1 MKKLFEKPYCEI
13 YEDITDVICASQEII
28 MGEDEEGNNWANA
41 D

>member
-13 YEDITDVICASQEII
+13 YEDITDVICASPEINI
-28 MGEDEEGNNWANA
+28 GDDGNWKDA